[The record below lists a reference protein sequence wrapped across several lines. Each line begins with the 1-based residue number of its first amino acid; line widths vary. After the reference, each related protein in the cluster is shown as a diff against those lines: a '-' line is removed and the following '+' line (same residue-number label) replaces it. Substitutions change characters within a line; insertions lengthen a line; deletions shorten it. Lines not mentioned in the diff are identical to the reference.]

1 MQCSRCNQKAIT
13 SKPEPFCENCAL
25 DTALSLLAVCRLS
38 EQSIRALIQSGFD
51 MPVITEHHYS
61 ATDIAKEMGIS
72 AQKVGK
78 VATANKLKTEDHGQ
92 WRLTKSAN
100 SSKQI
105 ETFFY
110 NEKGRAKIKQL
121 LR

>member
-1 MQCSRCNQKAIT
+1 MQCSRCNKTAIT
-13 SKPEPFCENCAL
+13 SRPESFCEDCAL

-51 MPVITEHHYS
+51 VPVVTDHHYS
-61 ATDIAKEMGIS
+61 ATDIAKELGTS
-72 AQKVGK
+72 PQKVGK
-78 VATANKLKTEDHGQ
+78 VATANNLKIDDYGQ
-92 WRLTKSAN
+92 WRLTKAAN
-100 SSKQI
+100 NSKQI

-110 NEKGRAKIKQL
+110 NEKGRHKIKQL